1 MTQALLRKGVIKL
14 RLALQIQRTNGKFV
28 GYQGSGFTF
37 EVASIKEAR
46 EVVANLRKSFEEN
59 ADGN

>member
-46 EVVANLRKSFEEN
+46 EVVANLKKSLE
-59 ADGN
+59 G